1 MKKIVLIILVMMVA
15 VFLGMKLGFAGMM
28 CQEGM
33 MGHGEMGSHSDH
45 QQSVAEHAQ
54 PVTYDQSKAFMED
67 HLKSGNN
74 PDLILGEVSETQ
86 DYFNAQVTTKDG
98 TVVDKLQVD
107 KATGVISSASE
118 TISNVQES
126 ENPVAAPQGH
136 VH

>member
-45 QQSVAEHAQ
+45 QQKGSEHAQ
-54 PVTYDQSKAFMED
+54 PVTYDQAKAFMED
-67 HLKSGNN
+67 HLKSTNN
-74 PDLILGEVSETQ
+74 PDIVLGEVSETQ
-86 DYFNAQVTTKDG
+86 DYFTAQVITRDG

-107 KATGVISSASE
+107 KTTGSISSASE
-118 TISNVQES
+118 TISNVQEN

>member
-1 MKKIVLIILVMMVA
+1 MKKIIFITLVMMFA
-15 VFLGMKLGFAGMM
+15 TFLSMKLSLA
-28 CQEGM
+28 CM
-33 MGHGEMGSHSDH
+33 MGQGDMTGHGDMGSHSDH
-45 QQSVAEHAQ
+45 QQSGSEHAQ
-54 PVTYDQSKAFMED
+54 PVTHDQAKALMED

-74 PDLILGEVSETQ
+74 PDLVLGEVSETQ

-98 TVVDKLQVD
+98 TVVDKLQVN
-107 KATGVISSASE
+107 KTTGFISSASE